1 MAKADTKSQIQD
13 VLDKL
18 PAAQQQQ
25 LLEFAEFLSARYPST
40 TAASVTE
47 PLPIERPA
55 DETVIAAMKRLRE
68 TYPML
73 DPEKLL
79 HEASGLMSSHMLQ
92 GRPAADVIDELEQL
106 FRHHY
111 DALQ

>member
-1 MAKADTKSQIQD
+1 MAKADTKSRIQD
-13 VLDKL
+13 LLDNL
-18 PAAQQQQ
+18 PTAQQQQ
-25 LLEFAEFLSARYPST
+25 LLEFAEFLSTRYQVETDEP
-40 TAASVTE
+40 VTD

-55 DETVIAAMKRLRE
+55 DETLIAAMKRLRE

-73 DPEKLL
+73 DPEKLV

-92 GRPAADVIDELEQL
+92 GKPAAEVIDELEQL
-106 FRHHY
+106 FRQHF

>member
-1 MAKADTKSQIQD
+1 MAKADTKSRIEN
-13 VLDKL
+13 LLEKL
-18 PAAQQQQ
+18 PVAQQQQ

-40 TAASVTE
+40 TEASVTE

-55 DETVIAAMKRLRE
+55 DETVVAAMKRLRE

-92 GRPAADVIDELEQL
+92 GRPAAEVIDELEQL
-106 FRHHY
+106 FRQHFN
-111 DALQ
+111 AL

>member
-1 MAKADTKSQIQD
+1 MAKADTKSRIENL
-13 VLDKL
+13 LDKL

-25 LLEFAEFLSARYPST
+25 LLEFAEFLSERYPG
-40 TAASVTE
+40 TAETRITE
-47 PLPIERPA
+47 PLPIERPTE
-55 DETVIAAMKRLRE
+55 ETVVAAMKRLRD

-92 GRPAADVIDELEQL
+92 GRPAAEVIDELEQL
-106 FRHHY
+106 FRQHL
-111 DALQ
+111 DSL